1 MTKKEKLDK
10 YEDDNE
16 QEPISDIHLY
26 FPLSD
31 ILNPIFH
38 KFGFKPNHITLLSTV
53 STLYGVYCFK
63 KGLSNCYL
71 FYFLGY
77 LFDSMDGR
85 MARKYN
91 QGSIFGMMFDLVSD
105 SITNLPLILVFL
117 NSVIKSLK
125 DPTCNSYKKIVIF
138 LIILIFSFVL
148 SVQYGINEAISS
160 YIQSKNDN
168 FYLQK
173 KKIIKDNNY
182 ENYCLGK
189 LFLFINKQS
198 YNSYR
203 FMFPNP
209 LNDKT
214 LQELKKKQ
222 LKIKEFGPGNYN
234 LFIILAMYLF
244 NN

>member
-1 MTKKEKLDK
+1 MNKKKLDK

-16 QEPISDIHLY
+16 QEPLSDIYLY

-38 KFGFKPNHITLLSTV
+38 KFGFTPNHITLLSAV
-53 STLYGVYCFK
+53 STLYSIYCFQQGK
-63 KGLSNCYL
+63 KECYI

-91 QGSIFGMMFDLVSD
+91 QGSIFGMIFDLVSD
-105 SITNLPLILVFL
+105 NITNLPLILVFL
-117 NSVIKSLK
+117 CKTIKSLN
-125 DPTCNSYKKIVIF
+125 DPTCSSYKKILIF
-138 LIILIFSFVL
+138 ILIIIFGFIL
-148 SVQYGINEAISS
+148 SIQYGINEAIAS
-160 YIQSKNDN
+160 YIKH
-168 FYLQK
+168 
-173 KKIIKDNNY
+173 KDDDFHKYKVKLMKEHKY
-182 ENYCLGK
+182 ENTCFGK
-189 LFLFINKQS
+189 LFLFIIKQS

-203 FMFPNP
+203 MVYPNP
-209 LNDKT
+209 LNDESLKK
-214 LQELKKKQ
+214 LKKKQ
-222 LKIKEFGPGNYN
+222 IKIKEFGPGNYN